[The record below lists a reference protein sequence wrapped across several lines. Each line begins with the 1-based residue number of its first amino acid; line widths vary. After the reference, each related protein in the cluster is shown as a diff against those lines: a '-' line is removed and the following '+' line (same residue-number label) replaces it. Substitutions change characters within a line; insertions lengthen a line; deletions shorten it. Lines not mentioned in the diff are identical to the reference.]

1 LKSDT
6 TNLLKAVLAC
16 MAGNWFELFDFTVYG
31 YFAVQ
36 IGRAF
41 FPTHD
46 PIASVLATFA
56 SYGVGFLMRPV
67 GGMVLGSFGD
77 KRGRKTALALTMF
90 IMAVGTGLT
99 GLIPSYAQ
107 WGIAAPILLV
117 ACRMLQGFSTGGEW
131 GGATAFMVESAP
143 EGRRGLFGSLQ
154 QLSAGLASISAVG
167 TALILNSIM
176 PLAALNAWGWRLP
189 FLVGFAIAPIGYYL
203 RMNVNETASFEHV
216 TPLRSPLHE
225 ALEKHRAAVLTVFGI
240 AIIWVVTGYTFGTFT
255 AAYATQTLKMT
266 STASLL
272 AIIAGSIANIM
283 TVPLVGLLSDYFGTR
298 YFLIASALGFA
309 LLSWPLFHLVDVS
322 RSTSSLVVM
331 TITAG
336 ILYGIF
342 SGAAPT
348 HLCRMLPTEIRY
360 VSLSVGYS
368 GAVMIFGGFAPFIAT
383 SLVAWTGSASS
394 PSWYVIICATISLTV
409 LLKSAGHPNELG

>member
-1 LKSDT
+1 LKSHT
-6 TNLLKAVLAC
+6 SNLLKAVLAC
-16 MAGNWFELFDFTVYG
+16 IAGNWFELFDFTVYG

-36 IGRAF
+36 IGHAY
-41 FPTHD
+41 FPAHD

-56 SYGVGFLMRPV
+56 TYGVGFLVRPI
-67 GGMVLGSFGD
+67 GGMILGNYGD
-77 KRGRKTALALTMF
+77 RRGRRKALALTMF

-99 GLIPSYAQ
+99 GLIPPYTQ

-131 GGATAFMVESAP
+131 GGATAFLVESAP
-143 EGRRGLFGSLQ
+143 ENRRGFFGSLQ
-154 QLSAGLASISAVG
+154 QLSAGLASISAAG
-167 TALILNSIM
+167 TALLLNSIM
-176 PLAALNAWGWRLP
+176 PLTALNTWGWRLP
-189 FLVGFAIAPIGYYL
+189 FLLGFAIAPIGYYL
-203 RMNVNETASFEHV
+203 RMKVNETESFEHV
-216 TPLRSPLHE
+216 TPLRSPLRE
-225 ALEKHRAAVLTVFGI
+225 ALGRHRVEVLTIFGI
-240 AIIWVVTGYTFGTFT
+240 AIIWVVAGYTFGTFT

-266 STASLL
+266 ATASLL
-272 AIIAGSIANIM
+272 AVVAGAIANIL
-283 TVPLVGLLSDYFGTR
+283 TVPIVGLLSDHFGTR
-298 YFLIASALGFA
+298 CFLIASALGFA

-322 RSTSSLVVM
+322 RSISSLLLM

-348 HLCRMLPTEIRY
+348 HLSQMLPTEIRY

-383 SLVAWTGSASS
+383 SLVVWTGSASS
-394 PSWYVIICATISLTV
+394 PSWYVIICAIVSLTV
-409 LLKSAGHPNELG
+409 LLKSARHPGELG